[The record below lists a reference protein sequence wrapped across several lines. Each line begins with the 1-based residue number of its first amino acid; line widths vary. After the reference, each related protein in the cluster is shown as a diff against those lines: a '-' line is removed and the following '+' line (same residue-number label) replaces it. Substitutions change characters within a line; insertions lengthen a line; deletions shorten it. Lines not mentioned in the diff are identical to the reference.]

1 MRTMMTKSI
10 KEAIL
15 LLVSVAVSACACAK
29 EQAQTGGG
37 DDGGTDCKT
46 TVKISPDRTT
56 VLKNPLNGWVM
67 YVSGTAD
74 PSYFDTKI
82 YVPDLGREVYVR
94 DYASACYIRTG
105 WKNLN
110 PAKGQYAWDDP
121 TSSIGKLVNRA
132 EELGLPIAFRVVVD
146 GRDQRENTP
155 QFVFDDGAEYWLSD
169 AKYPDR
175 KTPIAIDP
183 IWRKHYETF
192 VKAFAARFNDPQKT
206 AFIDAYGLGKWG
218 EGHNVCYEQNN
229 AVSDRTSEYKAETMR
244 WITGLY
250 ADNFTKIP
258 LVINYHRQIGHPVSE
273 GRNAQPDSETVLQI
287 ALDNGYCL
295 RSDAFGMNNQD
306 WGYND
311 WEKAYAMKWA
321 LRVPILME
329 GGYIVSS
336 HSYWND
342 PAGYRKGY
350 PGDVRA
356 GEFNSSMEAKVN
368 TMDFRVGD
376 ETKSWFEDAFEYV
389 GRFVAEGGYRLY
401 PTSVSFP
408 SAVKFGDNV
417 TVGHSWTNLGWGYCP
432 VNLPQWDY
440 KYKVGVAL
448 LDSNDKPVKVVV
460 ATDTDLSKWLKGEI
474 ASYKTAVEIKGV
486 AVGAYTWAVGI
497 VDTTRDNAIGI
508 RPAAAAK
515 NVTADGWVRA
525 GTVTVSSR

>member
-1 MRTMMTKSI
+1 MNFSI
-10 KEAIL
+10 KDTIL
-15 LLVSVAVSACACAK
+15 ALAVVAVSACACAK
-29 EQAQTGGG
+29 GEEPSGSGENGGEIAG
-37 DDGGTDCKT
+37 NT
-46 TVKISPDRTT
+46 TVKISPDRKT
-56 VLKNPLNGWVM
+56 VLKNPLNGWVL

-82 YVPDLGREVYVR
+82 YVSELGKEVYVR

-110 PAKGQYAWDDP
+110 PAKGKYAWDDP
-121 TSSIGKLVNRA
+121 TSRIYKLVKRA
-132 EELGLPIAFRVVVD
+132 EELELPIAFRVVVD

-169 AKYPDR
+169 SKYPDR
-175 KTPIAIDP
+175 KTPLAVDP

-192 VKAFAARFNDPQKT
+192 VKAFAERFNDPKKT

-229 AVSDRTSEYKAETMR
+229 AVSDKTSEYKAGTMQ
-244 WITGLY
+244 WITKLY
-250 ADNFTKIP
+250 ADNFTKVP

-273 GRNAQPDSETVLQI
+273 GKNPQPDSERVLQI

-295 RSDAFGMNNQD
+295 RSDAIGMNNQD

-311 WEKAYAMKWA
+311 WEKAYAKKWA
-321 LRVPILME
+321 YKVPILME

-342 PAGYRKGY
+342 PAGYRKGH
-350 PGDVRA
+350 PEDVRA

-376 ETKSWFEDAFEYV
+376 ETKSWFENAFEYV
-389 GRFVAEGGYRLY
+389 ERFVAEGGYRLY

-408 SAVKFGDNV
+408 SQVKFGDRV
-417 TVGHSWTNLGWGYCP
+417 TVGHSWANLGWGYCP
-432 VNLPQWDY
+432 VNLPQWNY
-440 KYKVGVAL
+440 KYKAAVAL
-448 LDSNDKPVKVVV
+448 LDSKNKPVKVFVE
-460 ATDTDLSKWLKGEI
+460 ADADLSKWLKGEI
-474 ASYKTAVEIKGV
+474 SSYKTEVEIKGV

-497 VDTTRDNAIGI
+497 VDTMQDNAIGI
-508 RPAAAAK
+508 RTAATAK
-515 NVTADGWVRA
+515 SVTEDGWVRA
-525 GTVTVSSR
+525 GAVTVSAR